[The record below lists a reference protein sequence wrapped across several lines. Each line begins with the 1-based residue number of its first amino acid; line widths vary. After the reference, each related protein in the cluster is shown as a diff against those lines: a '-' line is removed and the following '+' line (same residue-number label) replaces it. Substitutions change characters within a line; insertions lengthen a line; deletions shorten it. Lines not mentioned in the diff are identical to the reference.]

1 MKWLIRTHE
10 KRLMSYLDQYA
21 VKLYSTELFLETRG
35 WINSHSKHMEIF
47 VLNFPQKPLRY
58 ISIGLSKWT
67 AQKV

>member
-35 WINSHSKHMEIF
+35 WINSHSKRMEIF
-47 VLNFPQKPLRY
+47 VLNFP
-58 ISIGLSKWT
+58 
-67 AQKV
+67 